1 MKHEKNSDD
10 WLKKNEKQQRTVPLT
25 IKDLLLS
32 EQRNTLLHSISRN
45 LVGNRILHYEPIS
58 NYLGKRNHY
67 FMQKTVELLPC
78 VTLKDLYDFHEFS
91 RFINTF
97 LVHAQYHCNSMLY
110 HFLSGRL
117 ESMDPETDPVS
128 HADFLVDTLFKEI
141 QSMNDA
147 VAVSATIQNVNREYE
162 GCLENKILEE
172 ESL

>member
-10 WLKKNEKQQRTVPLT
+10 WLNKKGKQQRTVPLT
-25 IKDLLLS
+25 IKDFLLRD
-32 EQRNTLLHSISRN
+32 QRNTLLHSFYLN

-58 NYLGKRNHY
+58 NYLWKRNHY
-67 FMQKTVELLPC
+67 FMQKIVELLPR
-78 VTLKDLYDFHEFS
+78 VTLEDLYDYQEFN

-97 LVHAQYHCNSMLY
+97 LVHAQYHCNSMLC

-117 ESMDPETDPVS
+117 ESMDPKPDPVS
-128 HADFLVDTLFKEI
+128 HADFLVDTLFSEI

-162 GCLENKILEE
+162 GWLENKVLEE